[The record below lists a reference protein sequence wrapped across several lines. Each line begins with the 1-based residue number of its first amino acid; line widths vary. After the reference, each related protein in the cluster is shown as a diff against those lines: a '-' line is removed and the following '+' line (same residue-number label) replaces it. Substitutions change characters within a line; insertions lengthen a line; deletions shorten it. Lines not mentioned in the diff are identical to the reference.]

1 MRRLRNKAFFSRKIY
16 VYAYAAWCTQRNHK
30 VLDSKGLTQKNARFT
45 TRKWE
50 PPAFAE
56 FSSLQVIILCLRIG
70 KCGLDPPDVS
80 PSLSFFV
87 PSSSIRAFS
96 TVLFIPR
103 RSWIRTSF
111 MSTVATL
118 LPLNPD
124 LVFRLPSLLAA
135 PIKFRFRPQ
144 MHLHKYSRKHK
155 TRYKET

>member
-1 MRRLRNKAFFSRKIY
+1 MNILRG
-16 VYAYAAWCTQRNHK
+16 VYNHK

-45 TRKWE
+45 MRKWE
-50 PPAFAE
+50 PPASAE

-87 PSSSIRAFS
+87 SSSSIRAFS

-103 RSWIRTSF
+103 RSRIRTSF
-111 MSTVATL
+111 MSIVATL

-124 LVFRLPSLLAA
+124 PVFLSFLAT
-135 PIKFRFRPQ
+135 PIKFCFRPQ
-144 MHLHKYSRKHK
+144 MHPREYSHRNKI
-155 TRYKET
+155 RSKEGVTK